1 MDQWGLR
8 VDDSLFKHKVEGL
21 TESVDKTGWLRDETL
36 QAVRPYTGHFLAL
49 VNGEQTVP
57 HKPAEDAELPKSGM
71 KPPKW
76 PLPSELVS
84 NKEFQRDEWAYDPS
98 VNGRILTADLD
109 RDAVRCANHL
119 IAGHGN
125 AFLVSTNRRLAVV
138 IEQQDVDGVSAMTRV
153 AGLFSKDK
161 EAKEARKELVT
172 WWEIDR
178 SRLRA
183 VNAVTYGR
191 NLSDL
196 RRFTAFVFADG
207 SVLEMRAPH

>member
-1 MDQWGLR
+1 MD
-8 VDDSLFKHKVEGL
+8 DTAFKWKAEGL
-21 TESVDKTGWLRDETL
+21 TESVTKTGWLQDETL
-36 QAVRPYTGHFLAL
+36 QSVSPYTGHFLAL
-49 VNGEQTVP
+49 VNGEQIVP
-57 HKPAEDAELPKSGM
+57 HAPAEDVELPKCKM

-76 PLPSELVS
+76 PLPSELVT
-84 NKEFQRDEWAYDPS
+84 NKEFQRDEWAYDPA
-98 VNGRILTADLD
+98 VNGRILTADLE

-119 IAGHGN
+119 IAGHSN
-125 AFLVSTNRRLAVV
+125 AFLVSTSKRLAVV
-138 IEQQDVDGVSAMTRV
+138 IEQQDVDGDSAMTRF
-153 AGLFSKDK
+153 AGMFGKDK

-172 WWEIDR
+172 WWEVDR